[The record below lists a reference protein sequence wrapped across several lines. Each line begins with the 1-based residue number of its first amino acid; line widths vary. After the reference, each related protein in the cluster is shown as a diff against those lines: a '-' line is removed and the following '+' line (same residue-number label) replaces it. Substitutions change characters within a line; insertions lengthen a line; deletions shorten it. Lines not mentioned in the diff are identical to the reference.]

1 MVPSHAH
8 VQPGK
13 ACVHRVSDKQG
24 IRLAVAIDPSQHTSH
39 VPLLIGPSPR
49 TKRIMA
55 AKIPDLH
62 STSSTPTPWYSIGI
76 YLYGKNPDLAIW
88 IWQQQHQPQE
98 HRCTRVLRRQPGD
111 GGELF
116 LQESGQDGDEME
128 GRLLATMQCSD
139 GDKMEVNSAGENL
152 FPNVGMV
159 IATFLEVSHWRFN
172 VGAASLVL
180 SLLDQ
185 LRWIGCGKIWVIDC
199 LLLSY
204 SRTLSSILV

>member
-1 MVPSHAH
+1 M
-8 VQPGK
+8 Q
-13 ACVHRVSDKQG
+13 R
-24 IRLAVAIDPSQHTSH
+24 
-39 VPLLIGPSPR
+39 
-49 TKRIMA
+49 
-55 AKIPDLH
+55 
-62 STSSTPTPWYSIGI
+62 W
-76 YLYGKNPDLAIW
+76 
-88 IWQQQHQPQE
+88 
-98 HRCTRVLRRQPGD
+98 
-111 GGELF
+111 
-116 LQESGQDGDEME
+116 GQDGGVAAGHGVVRQME
-128 GRLLATMQCSD
+128 AGRWRGMPNSSPPLPISSTTAILIWIVEVRMFYDHRHIFLKVMSLMPSFSLSCLQ
-139 GDKMEVNSAGENL
+139 VNSAGENL